1 MSKYD
6 NVVKVDFAVFPNQF
20 KKDNAKAP
28 HKTGKLE
35 MTKEFLKEML
45 EQAKSGNMPEITVA
59 AWRRTSKAGKDYE
72 NFRLELPLPTEEED
86 DDDFPF

>member
-6 NVVKVDFAVFPNQF
+6 NVTKLDFAIFPNQY
-20 KKDNAKAP
+20 KNDNAKAP
-28 HKTGKLE
+28 YKTGTLE

-45 EQAKSGNMPEITVA
+45 EQAKSGSMPEIKVA

-72 NFRLELPLPTEEED
+72 NFR
-86 DDDFPF
+86 